1 MGATSR
7 KEVFRPRAEGPGDS
21 GGFASLRNGQTGSR
35 IRERRETLGLKQA
48 ALARTV
54 GISASYLNLIEHN
67 RRRIGG
73 KLLVGIARALGVDV
87 AALAEGAE
95 AALLA
100 DLMEAA
106 AAMPKAS
113 AEEDRCEEFVGRF
126 PGWAALAA
134 AQRRR
139 IASLEREADALA
151 DRLSHDPS
159 LSASLHD
166 VLTAVASIRSAS
178 AILSDTADL
187 GRAWRKRFV
196 RNIREDSR
204 RLSESAGSLVDYL
217 DSGGARETG
226 AASPQEE
233 LEEWLAARG
242 HHLPPLEGA
251 TPMSADSL
259 IGDAPELRT
268 SHSRAL
274 AASYVARYRAD
285 AERMPLPE
293 FRRASEDLGQ
303 DPARLSE
310 AFGVDVA
317 AVLRRLS
324 CLPEEADAAP
334 VGLAVCDGSGTL
346 TFRKPTDGFALPRFG
361 AGCPLWP
368 LFRALSRP
376 MTPIR
381 AVVAQAGPRPARFL
395 AYAVAQ
401 PSSPPDFDAPPV
413 FESTMLLLPE
423 TRVRLP
429 DERVEMMGA
438 GCRVCPRSDCAARRE
453 PSVLAEEART
463 DAG

>member
-1 MGATSR
+1 MASS
-7 KEVFRPRAEGPGDS
+7 KEVFRPRAEGSGDS
-21 GGFASLRNGQTGSR
+21 AVRSSPRNGNTGSR

-48 ALARTV
+48 ELARTV

-73 KLLVGIARALGVDV
+73 KLLAGIARTLGVEL

-106 AAMPKAS
+106 NAMPETS
-113 AEEDRCEEFVGRF
+113 AEEERCEELVGRF
-126 PGWAALAA
+126 PGWAALVA

-139 IASLEREADALA
+139 ITSLEREVEAHSE
-151 DRLSHDPS
+151 RLSHDPF

-166 VLTAVASIRSAS
+166 VLSAVASIRSAS

-187 GRAWRKRFV
+187 GRSWRKRFV

-204 RLSESAGSLVDYL
+204 RLSESASSLVDHL

-233 LEEWLAARG
+233 IEAWLSTRG
-242 HHLPPLEGA
+242 HHLPPLEGEA
-251 TPMSADSL
+251 PQPADSL
-259 IGDAPELRT
+259 VRDAPELRT
-268 SHSRAL
+268 PHARAL
-274 AASYVARYRAD
+274 AASYVTRYRAD
-285 AERMPLPE
+285 AERMPLPV

-324 CLPEEADAAP
+324 CLPEDADAAP

-401 PSSPPDFDAPPV
+401 PMSPPDFDAPPV

-463 DAG
+463 YAG